1 MYLDLLRKNGL
12 KIMISQVVT
21 ETSMLRSDL
30 RDYRVACIVKG
41 TITVIDPDNSVYDE
55 KLAF

>member
-1 MYLDLLRKNGL
+1 M
-12 KIMISQVVT
+12 T

-55 KLAF
+55 KLAFWKSCTLY